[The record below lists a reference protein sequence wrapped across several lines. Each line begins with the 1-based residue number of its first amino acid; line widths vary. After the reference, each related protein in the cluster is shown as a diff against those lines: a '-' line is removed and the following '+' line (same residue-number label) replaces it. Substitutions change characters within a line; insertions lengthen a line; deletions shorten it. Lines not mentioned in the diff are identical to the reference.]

1 MLLGVPKRT
10 LIIAAVLAGVFVVY
24 LVGDGRGGVN
34 GIDVG
39 GVTGSG
45 CRFTVT
51 ADALNV
57 RSGPSTGAGVVGELA
72 RRQTVT
78 ASATVRDGFRK
89 LGDRGWVSAE
99 YLRPVPGSSC

>member
-1 MLLGVPKRT
+1 M
-10 LIIAAVLAGVFVVY
+10 
-24 LVGDGRGGVN
+24 
-34 GIDVG
+34 
-39 GVTGSG
+39 
-45 CRFTVT
+45 
-51 ADALNV
+51 

-99 YLRPVPGSSC
+99 YLRRVPGSSC